1 MYRTHLRWQPIVILL
16 LVAITWGGNMAF
28 IKFAARDIAPMFMA
42 GLRSLVATV
51 IIFFWMKTRGVRIFP
66 SRIIILH
73 GIVIGML
80 FGAEFALIYVGLQYT
95 FASRTYIL
103 VYTAPFFVA
112 LGAHFFLRGD
122 RLNRW
127 KAAGLIVAFS
137 GVTILFMRGI
147 GSFSIRTLPGD
158 LMALIAGAFWG
169 ATTVYIKRYLADH
182 TVPLQTLFYQVF
194 FSIPLLFG
202 LSFLMEDPIISG
214 FSALTGLSVFYQCI
228 IVASVSLIFWFE
240 LIHRYP
246 VSLLHAFTFF
256 VPVFGVFLSG
266 ALMLGE
272 TITLRL
278 IIALC
283 LVGLGMM
290 LVNYRPE
297 SITAAGTD

>member
-1 MYRTHLRWQPIVILL
+1 MYRVHLRWQPIVILL

-28 IKFAARDIAPMFMA
+28 IKFAAQDIAPMFMA

-51 IIFFWMKTRGVRIFP
+51 IIFFWMKFRGIRLFP

-80 FGAEFALIYVGLQYT
+80 FGAEFALIYVGLQFT

-103 VYTAPFFVA
+103 VYSAPFFVA

-122 RLNRW
+122 RLTRW
-127 KAAGLIVAFS
+127 KAAGLIVAFT
-137 GVTILFMRGI
+137 GVAILFMRGI
-147 GSFSIRTLPGD
+147 GSFSYRTLPGD

-202 LSFLMEDPIISG
+202 LSFLTEAPIISG
-214 FSALTGLSVFYQCI
+214 FSALTGISLVYQCI
-228 IVASVSLIFWFE
+228 IVASVSFIFWFE

-266 ALMLGE
+266 VLMLGE

-297 SITAAGTD
+297 SIAGAGTD

>member
-1 MYRTHLRWQPIVILL
+1 MYRVHLRWQPIVILL
-16 LVAITWGGNMAF
+16 LLAITWGGNMAF
-28 IKFAARDIAPMFMA
+28 IKFAAQDMAPMFMA
-42 GLRSLVATV
+42 GLRSLVASV
-51 IIFFWMKTRGVRIFP
+51 IIFFWMKIRGIRIFP
-66 SRIIILH
+66 SRIVILH

-95 FASRTYIL
+95 LASHTYIL

-112 LGAHFFLRGD
+112 LGAHFFLKGD

-137 GVTILFMRGI
+137 GVTVLFIRGVS
-147 GSFSIRTLPGD
+147 SFTIRTLPGD
-158 LMALIAGAFWG
+158 LMALLAGAFWG
-169 ATTVYIKRYLADH
+169 ATTVYIKRYLAGH
-182 TVPLQTLFYQVF
+182 TVPLHTLFYQVF

-202 LSFLMEDPIISG
+202 LSFTMEDPIISG
-214 FSALTGLSVFYQCI
+214 FSALTGLSLVYQCI
-228 IVASVSLIFWFE
+228 IVASVSFIFWFE

-272 TITLRL
+272 TITPRL
-278 IIALC
+278 IAALC

-297 SITAAGTD
+297 NTIAASTD